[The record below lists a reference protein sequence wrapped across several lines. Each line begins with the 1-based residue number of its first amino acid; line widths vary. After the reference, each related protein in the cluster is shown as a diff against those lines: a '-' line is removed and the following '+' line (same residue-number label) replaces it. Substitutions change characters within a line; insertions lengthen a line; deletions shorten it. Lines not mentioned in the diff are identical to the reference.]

1 MTAEERVK
9 KFIETLLVRIHW
21 QGERSEHPSDVK
33 WLAQRVESLTA
44 EVAPIILDAQREAE
58 ESMRK
63 RCADAMLIMPNGMM
77 PPHFRLGAAEARQII
92 RYLVPS
98 IYLEAAQP

>member
-9 KFIETLLVRIHW
+9 KFIETLLIRIHW

-33 WLAQRVESLTA
+33 WLEQRVESLTA

-58 ESMRK
+58 AATIQ
-63 RCADAMLIMPNGMM
+63 RCVEEAQNSEACDPWFVGDA
-77 PPHFRLGAAEARQII
+77 I
-92 RYLVPS
+92 RALPS
-98 IYLEAAQP
+98 IYSEAAQP